1 MSTARDALTHI
12 TGKNDEEASGA
23 TTSGKRADAGVI
35 HSGRNGL
42 ASSGGRAYDESCV
55 CVRARHPRG
64 EEGTREGNGK
74 DRGRRGGSTY
84 CECCGPTVEPRSDL
98 GVLVWADCPRWR
110 A

>member
-42 ASSGGRAYDESCV
+42 VSSGGRAYDESCA
-55 CVRARHPRG
+55 CVRACAPPTWGGRDKG
-64 EEGTREGNGK
+64 REG
-74 DRGRRGGSTY
+74 
-84 CECCGPTVEPRSDL
+84 
-98 GVLVWADCPRWR
+98 
-110 A
+110 